1 MSVRDGINGF
11 GRIGRLVRRACLS
24 SDGVEV
30 VGVNAWFS
38 STCEERI
45 FLEYLE
51 GRELPGVTALT
62 DASPATHAAG
72 GT

>member
-11 GRIGRLVRRACLS
+11 GRISCLVLRARLGA
-24 SDGVEV
+24 DGVDI

-38 STCEERI
+38 STCKERI

-62 DASPATHAAG
+62 DASSATHAAG